1 MAFDAALGDRIRR
14 ILLRRQ
20 GITERK
26 MFGGLAFMARGNM
39 FVGILGT
46 TLMARVG
53 PERYDAVL
61 KKPHVRRMD
70 FTGKPLRGYVY
81 VDRGGIDTERKLR
94 VWVERCLDH
103 ARSLPSKEPGKA
115 RPALKR

>member
-1 MAFDAALGDRIRR
+1 MAFDASLGERIRR
-14 ILLRRQ
+14 VLLGKR

-26 MFGGLAFMARGNM
+26 MFGGLAFMSRGNM

-53 PERYDAVL
+53 PEQYDAAL
-61 KKPHVRRMD
+61 KRPYVRKMD

-81 VDRGGIDTERKLR
+81 VDYGGIDTDRKLR
-94 VWVERCLDH
+94 AWVERCREH
-103 ARSLPSKEPGKA
+103 ARSLPPKQPGKA
-115 RPALKR
+115 QARR